1 MLELVRTIVD
11 QLVDDPSNVDIN
23 VDDVNYTITILVDKS
38 EIGRVIGK
46 QGRIAKAIR
55 SIVRSAGMK
64 HNVKYNVEID
74 ERKI

>member
-23 VDDVNYTITILVDKS
+23 VDDTNYVITILVDKS

>member
-11 QLVDDPSNVDIN
+11 QLVDDPSNVDVS
-23 VDDVNYTITILVDKS
+23 VDDTNYVITISVEKS

-55 SIVRSAGMK
+55 SIVKSAGMK
-64 HNVKYNVEID
+64 HNVKYSVEID
-74 ERKI
+74 ER